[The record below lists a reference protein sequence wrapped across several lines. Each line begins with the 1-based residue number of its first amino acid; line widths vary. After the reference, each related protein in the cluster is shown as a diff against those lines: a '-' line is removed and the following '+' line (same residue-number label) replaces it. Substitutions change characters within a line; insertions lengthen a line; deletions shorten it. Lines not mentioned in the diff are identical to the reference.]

1 MIRADKVRL
10 IDPEG
15 NQLGVIGF
23 KEALMKAED
32 LGLDLVEVA
41 PNANPPVCRILDFGK
56 FKYQQSKKAHDAK
69 KKQSTVQVKEVKLRP
84 KTEDHDIEYKL
95 KHMRKF
101 LEQGNK
107 VKVSMIFRGR
117 EITHTEIGMEILNK
131 VADEIKDDALVEQE
145 PKLEGRN
152 MSMILT
158 PQKSAKEGKKA
169 KEEAEQGA
177 DSQE

>member
-1 MIRADKVRL
+1 M

-15 NQLGVIGF
+15 NQLGVISI
-23 KEALMKAED
+23 KDALTKAED

-41 PNANPPVCRILDFGK
+41 PNAKPPVCRILDFGK
-56 FKYQQSKKAHDAK
+56 FKYQQSKKAQDSK
-69 KKQSTVQVKEVKLRP
+69 KKQTVVSVKEVKLRP

-95 KHMRKF
+95 KHMRRF

-117 EITHTEIGMEILNK
+117 EITHTDIGLEILK
-131 VADEIKDDALVEQE
+131 KIVIKMEDDGILEQK

-152 MSMILT
+152 MSVIFA
-158 PQKSAKEGKKA
+158 PNKPGKEDKKGKDAKPTKTTL
-169 KEEAEQGA
+169 KE
-177 DSQE
+177 

>member
-10 IDPEG
+10 VDPEG
-15 NQLGVIGF
+15 KQLGVIGF
-23 KEALMKAED
+23 KEALAKAED

-69 KKQSTVQVKEVKLRP
+69 KKQSVVQVKEVKLRP

-95 KHMRKF
+95 RHMRKF

-117 EITHTEIGMEILNK
+117 EITHTEIGMEMLK
-131 VADEIKDDALVEQE
+131 RVADEIKDAATVEQE

-152 MSMILT
+152 MSMVLV
-158 PQKSAKEGKKA
+158 PQKSGKEGKKE
-169 KEEAEQGA
+169 KEVEKGA

>member
-1 MIRADKVRL
+1 M

-15 NQLGVIGF
+15 NQLGVIST
-23 KEALMKAED
+23 KDALMKAED

-41 PNANPPVCRILDFGK
+41 PNAKPPVCRILDFGK
-56 FKYQQSKKAHDAK
+56 FKYQQSKKAQDSK
-69 KKQSTVQVKEVKLRP
+69 KKQTVVNVKEVKLRP

-95 KHMRKF
+95 KHMRRF

-117 EITHTEIGMEILNK
+117 EITHTDIGLEILNK
-131 VADEIKDDALVEQE
+131 IATQMEDDGILEQK

-152 MSMILT
+152 MSMIFA
-158 PQKSAKEGKKA
+158 PSKPGKEDKKEKDAKPSEDISEK
-169 KEEAEQGA
+169 
-177 DSQE
+177 

>member
-1 MIRADKVRL
+1 L

-15 NQLGVIGF
+15 NQLGVIST
-23 KEALMKAED
+23 KDALTKAED

-41 PNANPPVCRILDFGK
+41 PNAKPPVCRILDFGK
-56 FKYQQSKKAHDAK
+56 FKYQQSKKAQDSK
-69 KKQSTVQVKEVKLRP
+69 KKQTVVSVKEVKLRP

-95 KHMRKF
+95 KHMRRF

-117 EITHTEIGMEILNK
+117 EITHTDIGLDILKKIVIQMEDDGIL
-131 VADEIKDDALVEQE
+131 EQK

-152 MSMILT
+152 MSMIFAPNKPGKEDKKGKDAKPTKTT
-158 PQKSAKEGKKA
+158 PKK
-169 KEEAEQGA
+169 
-177 DSQE
+177 

>member
-10 IDPEG
+10 VDPEG

-23 KEALMKAED
+23 KEALAKAED

-117 EITHTEIGMEILNK
+117 EITHTEIGMEMLKRVI
-131 VADEIKDDALVEQE
+131 DEIKDAALVEQE
-145 PKLEGRN
+145 PRLEGRN
-152 MSMILT
+152 MSMVLV
-158 PQKSAKEGKKA
+158 PQKTGKEGKKE
-169 KEEAEQGA
+169 KEVGQGE

>member
-10 IDPEG
+10 VDPEG
-15 NQLGVIGF
+15 NQLGVIAL
-23 KEALMKAED
+23 KEALAKAED

-117 EITHTEIGMEILNK
+117 EITHTEIGMEMLKRVIE
-131 VADEIKDDALVEQE
+131 EIKDAALVEQE

-152 MSMILT
+152 MSMILV
-158 PQKSAKEGKKA
+158 PQKTGKEGKRE
-169 KEEAEQGA
+169 KEVEQGA
-177 DSQE
+177 DGQE